1 MGVNSSH
8 LGSGL
13 NVQTYVG
20 NTSVDNAII
29 KSNDNSNDCWLMNWG
44 DAATWGIYN
53 RNIDT
58 TLTVANAV
66 DVKANSTAFI
76 GSGLAKINL
85 CHSDGSSNFNG
96 DMILSGTGSLTL
108 PKGTTAQRPTAVSG
122 MIRYNTTNSKPEY
135 YNGSTWVTVGAS
147 GDGSSYSNPASSAKS
162 IKAIVGNPSSGV
174 YWLQV
179 ANVNSGN
186 PFECY
191 CDFTIDGGIGYAI
204 IFNQYFTGAETGP
217 SHANFASSTV
227 QTAGWDTEYRVSP
240 TAMVTNYGLTKL
252 AVFARTGGSSSGGIT
267 GSTYYNWV
275 AFTGPTTTQFNNIFN
290 NSYNS
295 NQFTGTFNSSDGN
308 TGTAYFP
315 NSHGNTGGVTQI
327 STNGGTVNNY
337 ILYEYKQGDGTDPN
351 HFWMVLNGRDGDT
364 YWVVNNRYGSS
375 SGNVMYNRYGGVALY

>member
-8 LGSGL
+8 LGSGA

-29 KSNDNSNDCWLMNWG
+29 KSNDNNNDCWLMNWG
-44 DAATWGIYN
+44 DAAIWGIYN

-58 TLTVANAV
+58 TLTVAGAV

-76 GSGLAKINL
+76 GGGLAKINL

-122 MIRYNTTNSKPEY
+122 MIRFNTTNSKPEY
-135 YNGSTWVTVGAS
+135 YNGTTWVTVGAS
-147 GDGSSYSNPASSAKS
+147 GDGSSYSNAASSAKS

-186 PFECY
+186 PFQCY
-191 CDFTIDGGIGYAI
+191 CDFTMDGGVGYAI

-217 SHANFASSTV
+217 SHADFGASTV
-227 QTAGWDTEYRVSP
+227 STAGFDTEYQINP
-240 TAMVTNYGLTKL
+240 TAMITNYGLTKL
-252 AVFARTGGSSSGGIT
+252 AVFARTGGSSSNGIT
-267 GSTYYNWV
+267 GATYFNWV
-275 AFTGPTTTQFNNIFN
+275 SFTGPTTTQFNNIFT
-290 NSYNS
+290 NSYNT

-327 STNGGTVNNY
+327 STNGGAVNDY
-337 ILYEYKQGDGTDPN
+337 ILYEYKQGTGTDPN
-351 HFWMVLNGRDGDT
+351 HFWMVANGRSGDV
-364 YWVVNNRYGSS
+364 YWVTNNRYGSS

>member
-1 MGVNSSH
+1 MGINSSH
-8 LGSGL
+8 LGSGA

-29 KSNDNSNDCWLMNWG
+29 KSNDNNNDCWLMNWG
-44 DAATWGIYN
+44 DAAIWGIYN

-58 TLTVANAV
+58 TLTVAGAV

-76 GSGLAKINL
+76 GGGLAKINL

-135 YNGSTWVTVGAS
+135 YNGTTWVTVGAS
-147 GDGSSYSNPASSAKS
+147 GDGSSYSNAASSAKS
-162 IKAIVGNPSSGV
+162 IKSIVGNPSSGV

-186 PFECY
+186 PFQCY
-191 CDFTIDGGIGYAI
+191 CDFTMDGGVGYAI
-204 IFNQYFTGAETGP
+204 IYNQYFTGAETGP
-217 SHANFASSTV
+217 SHADFGTSTV
-227 QTAGWDTEYRVSP
+227 STAGFDTEYQINP
-240 TAMVTNYGLTKL
+240 TAMISNYGLTKL
-252 AVFARTGGSSSGGIT
+252 AVFARTGGSSSNGIT
-267 GSTYYNWV
+267 GASYFNWV
-275 AFTGPTTTQFNNIFN
+275 AFTGPTTTQYNLIFT

-337 ILYEYKQGDGTDPN
+337 ILYEYKQGTGTDPN

-375 SGNVMYNRYGGVALY
+375 SGNVMYNRWGGVALY

>member
-1 MGVNSSH
+1 MGINSSH

-122 MIRYNTTNSKPEY
+122 MIRFNTTNSKPEY
-135 YNGSTWVTVGAS
+135 YNGTTWVTVGAS

-191 CDFTIDGGIGYAI
+191 CDFTID
-204 IFNQYFTGAETGP
+204 
-217 SHANFASSTV
+217 
-227 QTAGWDTEYRVSP
+227 
-240 TAMVTNYGLTKL
+240 K
-252 AVFARTGGSSSGGIT
+252 
-267 GSTYYNWV
+267 
-275 AFTGPTTTQFNNIFN
+275 
-290 NSYNS
+290 
-295 NQFTGTFNSSDGN
+295 
-308 TGTAYFP
+308 
-315 NSHGNTGGVTQI
+315 
-327 STNGGTVNNY
+327 NY
-337 ILYEYKQGDGTDPN
+337 ILAYK
-351 HFWMVLNGRDGDT
+351 
-364 YWVVNNRYGSS
+364 VNSKKIYK
-375 SGNVMYNRYGGVALY
+375 LYFNNWKHIYKYLLDEDAPY

>member
-8 LGSGL
+8 LGSGA

-122 MIRYNTTNSKPEY
+122 MIRFNTTNSKPEY
-135 YNGSTWVTVGAS
+135 YNGTTWVTVGAS

>member
-1 MGVNSSH
+1 MGINSSH

-122 MIRYNTTNSKPEY
+122 MIRFNTTNSKPEY
-135 YNGSTWVTVGAS
+135 YNGTTWVTVGAS

>member
-8 LGSGL
+8 LGSGA

-29 KSNDNSNDCWLMNWG
+29 KSNDNNNDCWLMNWG

-122 MIRYNTTNSKPEY
+122 MIRFNTTNSKPEY
-135 YNGSTWVTVGAS
+135 YNGTTWVTVGAS
-147 GDGSSYSNPASSAKS
+147 GDGSSYSNAASSAKS

-186 PFECY
+186 PFQCY
-191 CDFTIDGGIGYAI
+191 CDFTMDGGVGYAI

-217 SHANFASSTV
+217 SHADFGASTV
-227 QTAGWDTEYRVSP
+227 STAGFDTEYQINP
-240 TAMVTNYGLTKL
+240 TAMITNYGITKL
-252 AVFARTGGSSSGGIT
+252 AVFARTGGSSSNGIT
-267 GSTYYNWV
+267 GATYFNWV
-275 AFTGPTTTQFNNIFN
+275 AFTGPTTTQFNNIFT
-290 NSYNS
+290 NSYNT

-327 STNGGTVNNY
+327 STNGGTVNDY
-337 ILYEYKQGDGTDPN
+337 ILYEYKQGTGTDPN
-351 HFWMVLNGRDGDT
+351 HFWMVLNGRSGDT

>member
-8 LGSGL
+8 LGSGV

-122 MIRYNTTNSKPEY
+122 MIRFNTTNSKPEY
-135 YNGSTWVTVGAS
+135 YNGTTWVTVGAS

>member
-1 MGVNSSH
+1 MGINSSH

-122 MIRYNTTNSKPEY
+122 MIRFNTTNSKPEY
-135 YNGSTWVTVGAS
+135 YNGTTWVTVGAS

-364 YWVVNNRYGSS
+364 YWVVNNRYGSN

>member
-8 LGSGL
+8 LGSGA

-29 KSNDNSNDCWLMNWG
+29 KSNDNNNDCWLMNWG
-44 DAATWGIYN
+44 DASTWGIYN

-58 TLTVANAV
+58 TLTVAGAV

-76 GSGLAKINL
+76 GGGLAKINL

-147 GDGSSYSNPASSAKS
+147 GDGSSYSNAASSAKS

-217 SHANFASSTV
+217 SHANFTSSTV

>member
-1 MGVNSSH
+1 MGINSSH

-44 DAATWGIYN
+44 DSAIWGIYN
-53 RNIDT
+53 RNIDS
-58 TLTVANAV
+58 TLTVGGAV

-76 GSGLAKINL
+76 GGGLAKINL

-204 IFNQYFTGAETGP
+204 IFNQYFTGSETGP